1 MKMMMMMI
9 DDDDDDDNM
18 YFILKILVYFINPS
32 MISQNA
38 PLILE

>member
-1 MKMMMMMI
+1 MI
-9 DDDDDDDNM
+9 DDDDDDDDNDEMNIM